1 MKSLRYTKQFKKD
14 LKRYANQPS
23 KLIELNNV
31 MRMLE
36 NEIPL
41 PKEYHDHKLHGE
53 YEGCRECHLEGD
65 FLLIRFDESTNT
77 IALYRLGSHSEL
89 FS

>member
-1 MKSLRYTKQFKKD
+1 MKTLRYTKQFKKD
-14 LKRYANQPS
+14 LKRYINQPN
-23 KLIELNNV
+23 KLIELNKV

-41 PKEYHDHKLHGE
+41 PKKYRDHKLHGE

-65 FLLIRFDESTNT
+65 FLLVRYDEESNT
-77 IALYRLGSHSEL
+77 VALYRLGSHSEL

>member
-1 MKSLRYTKQFKKD
+1 MKSLRFTKQFKKD
-14 LKRYANQPS
+14 LKRFLNKPD
-23 KLIELNNV
+23 KLAELTEV

-41 PKEYHDHKLHGE
+41 PDKYRDHKLHGE
-53 YEGCRECHLEGD
+53 YEGCRECHIEGD
-65 FLLIRFDESTNT
+65 YLLIRYDESTDT

-89 FS
+89 FN

>member
-14 LKRYANQPS
+14 LKRYTNQPS
-23 KLIELNNV
+23 KLIELNKV

-41 PKEYHDHKLHGE
+41 PKEYRDHKLHGE

-65 FLLIRFDESTNT
+65 FLLIRYDEATNT

-89 FS
+89 FG